1 MTGKIKWFSG
11 GAVLGAALLLGL
23 MAAVALADPPVSTM
37 LSNGATLDVQILHPI
52 HDAEFKVP
60 ANQSTINV
68 DVDGTASI
76 GQGEPDATIIYVIDR
91 SGSTGIGSG
100 TGCSP
105 ILQCEKNFF
114 NTLNAAAIADG
125 STDLAAVVS
134 YESSASIDLGLTD
147 PTSPAVTAAINGL
160 SAGGNTNCADGLN
173 QATTLASSG
182 ANTNGTTIVVFASDG
197 LCNTGGSVSTAAN
210 ALGATG
216 AIVHSVAI
224 GTGSDC
230 TSDGGEGTLNQIPQN
245 GGSCTEVVDPGN
257 LPSII
262 QNLIGSTLESLAI
275 EVDGGGFNTIP
286 NAQISLPLPQPGA
299 MSVTYGIVSPTTVGP
314 LGPADHTISVQAT
327 GSDVLGDEQSVT
339 DTHTIHLLQLTASPA
354 TETNELGVDN
364 EHTVTAAIVGG
375 SGSARDIDFVV
386 GGQNAAT
393 ATPGNASIP
402 ATPNVPVNFVYTV
415 PQNCLSLGVDTITVS
430 TEIADMEDSIV
441 LEKEWVDTT
450 PPVPECIETVNPH
463 GQKVPPAGSTT
474 LPGSKG
480 GQNEDGFYELL
491 ADDGSMDT
499 SVPGCELELFV
510 IDSGSGTVFGP
521 FAVGDKIKYTEA
533 PGATPTSKKMGSTSG
548 KAGAIAAHII
558 GNGDAELQAV
568 DASGNVATVSCLV
581 PPPPK

>member
-1 MTGKIKWFSG
+1 
-11 GAVLGAALLLGL
+11 VLGAALLLGL
-23 MAAVALADPPVSTM
+23 MSAVALAHKVSTM
-37 LSNGATLDVQILHPI
+37 LPNGAELSVQIDHPSNGT
-52 HDAEFKVP
+52 EFKVP
-60 ANQSTINV
+60 ASQSTINV
-68 DVDGTASI
+68 DVDGAASI

-91 SGSTGIGSG
+91 SGSTGSGSG

-105 ILQCEKNFF
+105 ILGCEKEFF
-114 NTLNAAAIADG
+114 KNLNDAAIADG

-134 YESSASIDLGLTD
+134 YGSSASTDLGLTD
-147 PTSPAVTAAINGL
+147 PNSASVTNAINGL
-160 SAGGNTNCADGLN
+160 SAGGSTNCAAGLDH
-173 QATTLASSG
+173 ATTLAASG

-197 LCNTGGSVSTAAN
+197 ACNEGGLVSTAA
-210 ALGATG
+210 ADLGDTG

-224 GTGSDC
+224 GSGSDC
-230 TSDGGEGTLNQIPQN
+230 TTNGGTGTLNQIPQN
-245 GGSCTEVVDPGN
+245 GGSCTEVADPGD

-286 NAQISLPLPQPGA
+286 DAQISLPLPQQGA
-299 MSVTYGIVSPTTVGP
+299 VSVTYGPTTVGP
-314 LGPADHTISVQAT
+314 LGPADHTISVQAA
-327 GSDVLGDEQSVT
+327 GSDALGDTQHVT

-364 EHTVTAAIVGG
+364 EHTVTAEIVGG
-375 SGSARDIDFVV
+375 SGPNRDIVFAV
-386 GGQNAAT
+386 
-393 ATPGNASIP
+393 TPGGTNP
-402 ATPNVPVNFVYTV
+402 ATPAGATINTPVNTSVHFNYTV
-415 PQNCLSLGVDTITVS
+415 PLNCLSLGIDTITVS
-430 TEIADMEDSIV
+430 TEIADMPDSID

-463 GQKVPPAGSTT
+463 GKKVPPAGSTT

-510 IDSGSGTVFGP
+510 VDSGSGTVFGP

-548 KAGAIAAHII
+548 KAGAIAAHIT